1 MERNTIGYVNI
12 GYLSCRPTIC
22 EKYAKVNNITESTIK
37 VNFGFSIIEFLYIV
51 PNIEMIKAIY
61 FLSL

>member
-22 EKYAKVNNITESTIK
+22 EKYANGGIGELIRIASDVGSDDLFRGYAKKLREL
-37 VNFGFSIIEFLYIV
+37 IET
-51 PNIEMIKAIY
+51 K
-61 FLSL
+61 SK